1 MHENNCSAQL
11 DQSRQLWRTTCGCG
25 QERGS
30 LSLFQPDSV
39 ANGGERRIYWLDCP
53 EDHRQQYC
61 HCLYCRAQ
69 IIARHFERRRV
80 YCRPEQETRRPAGAN
95 IGPGVIKEAA
105 FHLWC
110 FVQLAWYQKSSFFR
124 VWSFLAKPAWLR
136 SLKDWNG
143 NEGGLCLDVEWIQ
156 QFVRLTL
163 FSGRWLGFNWARM
176 KNEFSSGMASL
187 PGNYEEEENRHAR
200 CDNCGRWFSVY
211 TSFQIWRRPWRKEE
225 GVIRGKRLGW

>member
-1 MHENNCSAQL
+1 MFTEPQALYSSALHLVHQVLCDCCDFCARGQFLEIFRSWTTIEHDKSCAMHENNCSAEL
-11 DQSRQLWRTTCGCG
+11 DHRRQLWRTTCGCG

-30 LSLFQPDSV
+30 LSLFQLDSV

-105 FHLWC
+105 FHL
-110 FVQLAWYQKSSFFR
+110 
-124 VWSFLAKPAWLR
+124 
-136 SLKDWNG
+136 
-143 NEGGLCLDVEWIQ
+143 
-156 QFVRLTL
+156 
-163 FSGRWLGFNWARM
+163 
-176 KNEFSSGMASL
+176 
-187 PGNYEEEENRHAR
+187 
-200 CDNCGRWFSVY
+200 
-211 TSFQIWRRPWRKEE
+211 
-225 GVIRGKRLGW
+225 

>member
-1 MHENNCSAQL
+1 MTRVVQCMRRIVQHNLTMVDNCGAQL
-11 DQSRQLWRTTCGCG
+11 VVADKKG
-25 QERGS
+25 
-30 LSLFQPDSV
+30 SLFQLDSV

-110 FVQLAWYQKSSFFR
+110 FVQLAWFSEVFF
-124 VWSFLAKPAWLR
+124 
-136 SLKDWNG
+136 
-143 NEGGLCLDVEWIQ
+143 
-156 QFVRLTL
+156 
-163 FSGRWLGFNWARM
+163 
-176 KNEFSSGMASL
+176 FSSLVVLGQTSL
-187 PGNYEEEENRHAR
+187 AEELERLKWKRGWSLFR
-200 CDNCGRWFSVY
+200 CWMNTTICPPHLVFWPLTGF
-211 TSFQIWRRPWRKEE
+211 
-225 GVIRGKRLGW
+225 